1 MDTEHNYSHDFKVE
15 DGVISFYNVT
25 TGDVVNTWDRYTR
38 YKDWKAVAL
47 DPIFSVEV
55 FTIAAGVK
63 KPLAQNFTDKYGIA
77 PSNFL
82 KIFNALM
89 RRVHIQPVEKFV
101 LRYGFGSN
109 GKPRPDKVWLINKHR
124 DLIEQCEADGIRN
137 IIPFVMYMGMSPKQL
152 KEFFGKSTWKYLA
165 GNSEARNKV
174 IAYKLTQT
182 RELRNIV
189 ITKDLPLWFL
199 LKYKRF
205 SRYVVNATFHDIAST
220 FIKMNYKQSMF
231 IERDFMRMVHIYTDT
246 KRMANDLGERFNQN
260 WSLRKLQEKHKEFT
274 YKINK
279 QKYSEDP
286 FDWLSDEYHLGEFT
300 SLGCTAKMLKSPLDV
315 LMEGKTMHHCVGG
328 YAQLCN
334 AGEYVVYHITDEDGE
349 ESTLGLHRD
358 NGAVSISQH
367 YGSSN
372 KRIENANCKEFVKQ
386 LVVKWNKGYREHEKL
401 NASNCTTD
409 SANDSNTH
417 SRLLV
422 G

>member
-1 MDTEHNYSHDFKVE
+1 MDIEHNYSHNFKVE
-15 DGVISFYNVT
+15 DGVISFYNVA
-25 TGDVVNTWDRYTR
+25 TGDVVTTWDQYFRYR
-38 YKDWKAVAL
+38 DWKAVTL
-47 DPIFSVEV
+47 DSDLKFKCTYKVGGI
-55 FTIAAGVK
+55 K
-63 KPLAQNFTDKYGIA
+63 KNRAQNFTDKYGIT

-82 KIFNALM
+82 KIFNTLM
-89 RRVHIQPVEKFV
+89 RKVYIEPVEKFV

-109 GKPRPDKVWLINKHR
+109 GKPNPDKVRLINKHR

-137 IIPFVMYMGMSPKQL
+137 IIPLVMYTGNSPKEL

-165 GNSEARNKV
+165 GNSETRNKV
-174 IAYKLTQT
+174 IAYKLTRT
-182 RELRNIV
+182 RELRDV
-189 ITKDLPLWFL
+189 AATKDLPLWFL
-199 LKYKRF
+199 LKHKN
-205 SRYVVNATFHDIAST
+205 VGVAFHDIAST
-220 FIKMNYKQSMF
+220 FTKMNYKQSMF

-246 KRMANDLGERFNQN
+246 RRMANDLGERFNQN

-286 FDWLSDEYHLGEFT
+286 FEWLSDYHHLSEFT
-300 SLGCTAKMLKSPLDV
+300 SLGCTAKMLQSPMDV

-334 AGEYVVYHITDEDGE
+334 AGEYVVYHITDEDGD

-386 LVVKWNKGYREHEKL
+386 LVVKWNKGYREYEKL
-401 NASNCTTD
+401 NGSNCTAD